1 MTDDLFETQS
11 QENLDALATLPTSM
25 LSRRRL
31 LLGSGVGAL
40 GLIASAC
47 GGDDDDEDEESS
59 AEGDGEGGGPG
70 DLDAAKVAASLEV
83 LAVNTYK
90 AALDAAGAGKLG
102 AVPPAVATFATTV
115 MGHHQTHLDMWNAVL
130 TGAGETAV
138 TEPPASLAAT
148 VNEKFA
154 TVTDVNGVAGLALEL
169 EQIAAATYLTVIPA
183 LKDKAAI
190 MLASQI
196 HPIDMQHV
204 AVLLF
209 VAGMYPVPDT
219 FAQKDKAFTA

>member
-31 LLGSGVGAL
+31 LIGSGVGAL
-40 GLIASAC
+40 GLLAAAC
-47 GGDDDDEDEESS
+47 GDDDEESS
-59 AEGDGEGGGPG
+59 AEGDDEGGPG
-70 DLDAAKVAASLEV
+70 DVDAAKVAASLEV

-102 AVPPAVATFATTV
+102 EVPPAVATFATTV
-115 MGHHQTHLDMWNAVL
+115 MGHHQTHLDMWNAVI
-130 TGAGETAV
+130 TGAGGEAV

-154 TVTDVNGVAGLALEL
+154 TVTDVNGVAALALEL

-196 HPIDMQHV
+196 HPIDMQHA